1 MNDTVPRPSFVL
13 PRGGLLSA
21 LLLTLMLLLSS
32 VGNFRAAGDDRLT
45 EAGNRAIAAFAV
57 ARTINA
63 VVSVIQETQV
73 GVSLGINTTIEPGQ
87 ILDPLNDLIERFSVA
102 ALVAAT
108 LLWSLKLVGEFIVVP
123 WVPLV
128 LGALLAARFAIYRY
142 RPGAE
147 LENLL
152 ARLIRI
158 GIVVWSFAAL
168 TPWVISAVHD
178 SSAVQTRYQQAT
190 DDFDRAGEQLRGI
203 VDIDSPWNIDRG
215 RIRDRM
221 QEEMLRDTILI
232 ATAGVCTGQVNGL
245 SVLQLGEYAF
255 GRPSRITARVSLG
268 AGKVVDIERE
278 VELGGPIHSKGVL
291 ILTSFLVSHY
301 LPDQPLSLHASLVFE
316 QSYSGV
322 EGDSASAA
330 ELCALLSALAETP
343 IKQSMAITGSVNQFG
358 QIQPIGGVNEKIE
371 GFFDLCN
378 RRGLTGEQGVLIPS
392 SNVKHLML
400 RRDVIDAVEQ
410 GRFNIYPVESVDQC
424 LELLTGTAAG
434 APSSAGEFPEG
445 SVNGRVRARL
455 IDMAQKRRAFTDS
468 GKQEGAS

>member
-203 VDIDSPWNIDRG
+203 VDIDSPWDIDRG

-221 QEEMLRDTILI
+221 QEL
-232 ATAGVCTGQVNGL
+232 TGMADRLSRQAVVVL
-245 SVLQLGEYAF
+245 SVFVFE
-255 GRPSRITARVSLG
+255 
-268 AGKVVDIERE
+268 
-278 VELGGPIHSKGVL
+278 VL
-291 ILTSFLVSHY
+291 IVPIAIFWVTSR
-301 LPDQPLSLHASLVFE
+301 
-316 QSYSGV
+316 
-322 EGDSASAA
+322 
-330 ELCALLSALAETP
+330 LLLNP
-343 IKQSMAITGSVNQFG
+343 RGSVA
-358 QIQPIGGVNEKIE
+358 
-371 GFFDLCN
+371 
-378 RRGLTGEQGVLIPS
+378 RGTQ
-392 SNVKHLML
+392 
-400 RRDVIDAVEQ
+400 
-410 GRFNIYPVESVDQC
+410 
-424 LELLTGTAAG
+424 
-434 APSSAGEFPEG
+434 
-445 SVNGRVRARL
+445 
-455 IDMAQKRRAFTDS
+455 
-468 GKQEGAS
+468 